1 MERGRHVRFLWDGR
15 GLYPGGG
22 SPFNLDIAPLRF
34 CRPTMFVIRPTM
46 FVIGI
51 VAVPSV
57 ICTRYALGLLN
68 EEDSAIRMETLF
80 QPWTRWFLRR
90 IRESVDDN
98 VFARQGLLALKLLP
112 WDAALARNFARNY
125 EHGCKMFSFNLLG
138 QKAAVSWNWIIH
150 VNPGENRKEI
160 CIMRKNICNK
170 RCKLVLCDINN
181 LQ

>member
-22 SPFNLDIAPLRF
+22 SPFNLDIAPWRF
-34 CRPTMFVIRPTM
+34 CRQTM

-80 QPWTRWFLRR
+80 RPWTRWFLRR

-98 VFARQGLLALKLLP
+98 VFARLGLLALKLLP
-112 WDAALARNFARNY
+112 WDSALARNFARNY

-150 VNPGENRKEI
+150 VNPGENRK
-160 CIMRKNICNK
+160 KF
-170 RCKLVLCDINN
+170 VLCEKTFAISGVN
-181 LQ
+181 